1 MKEKSVRLDEL
12 CLAEFI
18 DIACG
23 EYGGLAERVGLPASS
38 EKVQKLASSLIVSY
52 RGVADPVG
60 MRMFV
65 NDHGSEAKERA
76 KMVMFGLM
84 KALVD
89 NGEPDDVKEVR
100 RILAEDIGRSRCGR
114 MSVEELSAFL
124 GKELKSVEFSV
135 ERKKAKKDASTEAHR
150 SPDDVRLGFDAEI
163 AWVMSHYKMSI
174 DTRVV
179 SASVSANL
187 VKNAV
192 AEVKMKQKVKK

>member
-1 MKEKSVRLDEL
+1 MKGKTVRLDEL
-12 CLAEFI
+12 CLADFI

-38 EKVQKLASSLIVSY
+38 EEVQKLAASLIVAY

-60 MRMFV
+60 MRMYV
-65 NDHGSEAKERA
+65 SEHGGDAKDRA
-76 KMVMFGLM
+76 KMVMYGLM

-89 NGEPDDVKEVR
+89 NGEPDDVEEVK
-100 RILAEDIGRSRCGR
+100 RILVETIGRSRCGR

-124 GKELKSVEFSV
+124 GKESKGVEFSV
-135 ERKKAKKDASTEAHR
+135 ERKKAKKGASTDVHR
-150 SPDDVRLGFDAEI
+150 SSDDVRLGFDAEI

-179 SASVSANL
+179 SASVYANL

>member
-1 MKEKSVRLDEL
+1 MKGKTVRLDEL

-23 EYGGLAERVGLPASS
+23 EYGDLAERVGLPASS
-38 EKVQKLASSLIVSY
+38 EEVKKLASSLIVAY

-60 MRMFV
+60 MKMFV
-65 NDHGSEAKERA
+65 SEHGGDAKDRA
-76 KMVMFGLM
+76 KMVMYGLM

-89 NGEPDDVKEVR
+89 NGEPDDIEEVR
-100 RILAEDIGRSRCGR
+100 RVLVEELGRSRCGR

-124 GKELKSVEFSV
+124 SKESRGVEFSI
-135 ERKKAKKDASTEAHR
+135 EKKKSKKGAATEVHR
-150 SPDDVRLGFDAEI
+150 SSDDVRLGFDAEI

-179 SASVSANL
+179 SASVYANL
-187 VKNAV
+187 VKSAV
-192 AEVKMKQKVKK
+192 DEVKRRKKVK

>member
-1 MKEKSVRLDEL
+1 MEKKSVRLDQL

-23 EYGGLAERVGLPASS
+23 DYDGLAERVGLPASS
-38 EKVQKLASSLIVSY
+38 EEVKKLASGLIVAY

-60 MRMFV
+60 MRMFMSE
-65 NDHGSEAKERA
+65 HGGDAKDRA
-76 KMVMFGLM
+76 RMVMYGLM
-84 KALVD
+84 KALVV
-89 NGEPDDVKEVR
+89 NGEPDDIEEVR
-100 RILAEDIGRSRCGR
+100 RVLVEELGRSRCGR

-124 GKELKSVEFSV
+124 SKESRCVEFSI
-135 ERKKAKKDASTEAHR
+135 EKKKSKKEASTEVHR
-150 SPDDVRLGFDAEI
+150 SSDDVRLGFDAEI

-179 SASVSANL
+179 SASVYANL

-192 AEVKMKQKVKK
+192 DEVKRRRKVK

>member
-1 MKEKSVRLDEL
+1 MKEKTVRLDEL

-18 DIACG
+18 DIACD

-38 EKVQKLASSLIVSY
+38 EAVQKLASSLIVAY

-65 NDHGSEAKERA
+65 NEHGAEAKDRA
-76 KMVMFGLM
+76 RIVMYCLM

-100 RILAEDIGRSRCGR
+100 RVLVEDIGRSRCGR
-114 MSVEELSAFL
+114 MTVEELSAFL
-124 GKELKSVEFSV
+124 DKELKGVEFSV
-135 ERKKAKKDASTEAHR
+135 EKRKAKREASTGGQR

-163 AWVMSHYKMSI
+163 ACVMSHYKMSI

-179 SASVSANL
+179 SASVYANL

-192 AEVKMKQKVKK
+192 EEVKRKRSVKK

>member
-1 MKEKSVRLDEL
+1 MKGKTVRLDEL

-38 EKVQKLASSLIVSY
+38 EEVKKLASSLIVAY

-60 MRMFV
+60 MKMFV
-65 NDHGSEAKERA
+65 SEHGGDAKDMA
-76 KMVMFGLM
+76 KVVMYGLM

-89 NGEPDDVKEVR
+89 NGEPDDVEEVR
-100 RILAEDIGRSRCGR
+100 RVLVEELGRSRCGR

-124 GKELKSVEFSV
+124 SKESRGVEFSI
-135 ERKKAKKDASTEAHR
+135 EKKKSKKEASTEVHR
-150 SPDDVRLGFDAEI
+150 SSDVRLGFDAEI

-179 SASVSANL
+179 SASVYANL

-192 AEVKMKQKVKK
+192 EEVKRRQKVK

>member
-1 MKEKSVRLDEL
+1 MEKKSVRLDQL

-23 EYGGLAERVGLPASS
+23 DYDGLAERVGLPASS
-38 EKVQKLASSLIVSY
+38 EEVKKLASSLIVAY

-60 MRMFV
+60 MRMFMSE
-65 NDHGSEAKERA
+65 HGGDAKDRA
-76 KMVMFGLM
+76 RMVMYGLM
-84 KALVD
+84 KALVV
-89 NGEPDDVKEVR
+89 NGEPDDIEEVR
-100 RILAEDIGRSRCGR
+100 RVLVEELGRSRCGR

-124 GKELKSVEFSV
+124 SKESRGVEFSI
-135 ERKKAKKDASTEAHR
+135 EKKKSKKEASTEVHR
-150 SPDDVRLGFDAEI
+150 SSDDVRLGFDAEI

-179 SASVSANL
+179 SASVYANL

-192 AEVKMKQKVKK
+192 DEVKRRKKVK

>member
-1 MKEKSVRLDEL
+1 MKGKTVRLDEL
-12 CLAEFI
+12 RLAEFI

-38 EKVQKLASSLIVSY
+38 EEVKKLASSLIVAY

-60 MRMFV
+60 MKMFV
-65 NDHGSEAKERA
+65 SEHGGDAKDRA
-76 KMVMFGLM
+76 KMVMYGLM

-89 NGEPDDVKEVR
+89 NGEPDDIEEVR
-100 RILAEDIGRSRCGR
+100 RVLVEELGRSRCGR

-124 GKELKSVEFSV
+124 SKESRGVEFSI
-135 ERKKAKKDASTEAHR
+135 EKKKSKKEAATEVHR
-150 SPDDVRLGFDAEI
+150 SSDDVRLGFDAEI

-179 SASVSANL
+179 SASVYANL
-187 VKNAV
+187 VKSAV
-192 AEVKMKQKVKK
+192 DEVKRRKKVK